1 MNDEL
6 VGHIRRIAAET
17 KHIPP
22 DAVQLDSTFEQL
34 GMDSL
39 DGLNIVFELEK
50 TFGVSVPND
59 QVLEVRTIGDI
70 VTTVERILREAGR
83 SIA

>member
-1 MNDEL
+1 MNDVL
-6 VGHIRRIAAET
+6 VGHIKRIAAET
-17 KHIPP
+17 KHIAPET
-22 DAVQLDSTFEQL
+22 VTLESSFEQL

-70 VTTVERILREAGR
+70 VSTVDRILREAGR
-83 SIA
+83 PVS